1 MIIMKKILFFIL
13 LSSLCFGQYKALDSS
28 QLSQKI
34 EQLVKDSGKNFVLSK
49 KDTDANKIAYKYNN
63 PENQDDNLMIIFY
76 PFMQG
81 EDEAL
86 GIKGVKKWDIQS
98 VSGNFLSLYP
108 IWQKYS
114 ETKTEKEALAK
125 KGFEYYTTP
134 EGKSSDFVGRGPF
147 WMIRY

>member
-1 MIIMKKILFFIL
+1 MKKILLFL
-13 LSSLCFGQYKALDSS
+13 LFSSFYFGQYKALDSI
-28 QLSQKI
+28 QLTQKI

-49 KDTDANKIAYKYNN
+49 KDKDYNKIAYMYKN
-63 PENQDDNLMIIFY
+63 PDNENDNLMIIFY

-86 GIKGVKKWDIQS
+86 EIKGTKKWDIQS
-98 VSGNFLSLYP
+98 VSGNFLSLFP

-114 ETKTEKEALAK
+114 NTKSEKEVISK

-134 EGKSSDFVGRGPF
+134 EGKSSDFVGRGSF
-147 WMIRY
+147 WMIRF